1 MKCLTFLVDQLT
13 FTPKG
18 STKVFKT
25 RIQQRL
31 ASVQR
36 NLVQTFLNVQNSPT
50 TLQRMDFTI
59 SSNGALFLLP
69 DPVTCFRSA
78 SYNQIQTFHITRR
91 ASLVVLD
98 WVTSGRKSLG
108 EDWVLSRYYSV
119 NELMI
124 EGKRV
129 AKDVMLLE
137 EKGSNLGGRLAERL
151 SPYSCYATLILR
163 GPLVEGTIA
172 HLVARYECISVMQR
186 RTPEDLLWSLSP
198 IGSDKEDGTVVRV
211 AGKETELVKGWLR
224 DTLLPLEEII
234 GVDVFRQAFV

>member
-1 MKCLTFLVDQLT
+1 M
-13 FTPKG
+13 
-18 STKVFKT
+18 
-25 RIQQRL
+25 QRGL
-31 ASVQR
+31 DHTS
-36 NLVQTFLNVQNSPT
+36 LNVQSSPT
-50 TLQRMDFTI
+50 TLQRMEFTI

-78 SYNQIQTFHITRR
+78 SYNQNQTFHIAKN
-91 ASLVVLD
+91 ASLIVLD

-119 NELMI
+119 NELII
-124 EGKRV
+124 EGKRA

-137 EKGSNLGGRLAERL
+137 DKDSDLRRLAKRL

-172 HLVARYECISVMQR
+172 HLIARYECISVMQCR
-186 RTPEDLLWSLSP
+186 IPEDLLWSLSP
-198 IGSDKEDGTVVRV
+198 IGSDKEDGSVVRI
-211 AGKETELVKGWLR
+211 AGKETELVKRWLI
-224 DTLLPLEEII
+224 DALLPLEEII